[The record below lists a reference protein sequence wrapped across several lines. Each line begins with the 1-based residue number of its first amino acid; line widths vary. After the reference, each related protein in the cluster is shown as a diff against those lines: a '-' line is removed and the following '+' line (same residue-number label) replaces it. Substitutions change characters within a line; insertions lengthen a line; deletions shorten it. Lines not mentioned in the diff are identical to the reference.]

1 MHESSLP
8 IALHAIHVGRHL
20 HHHFTGPRV
29 DYVGVGLAAFVSW
42 VAISGPGEGALIA
55 GGISAAHGNVDIVG
69 IVLVAWAGAMTGG
82 IAGYAIGLEGG
93 RALMVKPGPL
103 LRTRRRLLRHGDEA
117 YQRRGW
123 LAVFL
128 APSWMAG
135 ISGMRVQR
143 FLPANAVA
151 SLVWAVT
158 IGLGS
163 YFAGPSLAEA
173 IGDIGSVGLVALIGL
188 IAVAALLRRR
198 RRRERPC

>member
-1 MHESSLP
+1 
-8 IALHAIHVGRHL
+8 
-20 HHHFTGPRV
+20 
-29 DYVGVGLAAFVSW
+29 
-42 VAISGPGEGALIA
+42 
-55 GGISAAHGNVDIVG
+55 
-69 IVLVAWAGAMTGG
+69 
-82 IAGYAIGLEGG
+82 
-93 RALMVKPGPL
+93 
-103 LRTRRRLLRHGDEA
+103 HGDEV

-173 IGDIGSVGLVALIGL
+173 IGGIGSVGLVALIGL